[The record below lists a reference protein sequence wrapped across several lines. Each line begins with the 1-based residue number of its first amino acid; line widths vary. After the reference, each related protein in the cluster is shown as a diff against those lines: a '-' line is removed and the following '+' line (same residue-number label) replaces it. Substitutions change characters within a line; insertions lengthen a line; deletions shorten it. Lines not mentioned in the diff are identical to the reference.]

1 MITQKMYIA
10 GEWVDGATG
19 DGIEVTNPAT
29 EEVFATVPSAT
40 EQDVDLAIDAAHHAL
55 AGWSALSPFDRGE
68 YLRSAAQLVLERSGE
83 IASLMTQEQG
93 KPLAEAEGEV
103 RKGAAILRYYAEEGE
118 RITGRIIANS
128 EANRESHVIYEPVG
142 VCGAI
147 SPWNYP
153 IELLAWKVGGA
164 LAAGCV
170 QTAKVPS
177 LTPLSP
183 LAFIQCLAD
192 AGLPP
197 GVLNAVSGP
206 GATVGSYLVSSD
218 RIQKISFTG
227 STEVGTSIYRTYTS
241 SFKKISLEL
250 GGSLPMV
257 VEDDCDL
264 ASAVR
269 GAVRRSFRNMG
280 QICIAVNRIYVHAD
294 IYEEFLN
301 RFVEATAR
309 LTIGNGLIDDCD
321 LGPMATT
328 DGVATTQAHIEDA
341 VAKGATLLCGGK
353 RPPGDKYTRGY
364 FFEPSILANA
374 DHTMDVMQKET
385 FGPLVGVMKCRD
397 LEEAIEL
404 ANDNQFGLAAV
415 IYSTNAKK
423 VRRFV
428 TDVKAG
434 NIAVNNVDAGVIN
447 APYGGWKES
456 GLGYEHGVE
465 GLSEFLKPKHIRY
478 DFS

>member
-10 GEWVDGATG
+10 GEWVDGAAG
-19 DGIEVTNPAT
+19 DVIDVTNPAT

-40 EQDVDLAIDAAHHAL
+40 EQDVDLAIDAAQRAL

-68 YLRSAAQLVLERSGE
+68 YLRSAAHLVLERSRE

-103 RKGAAILRYYAEEGE
+103 KKGAAILRYYAEEGE

-128 EANRESHVIYEPVG
+128 EANRESHVVYEPVG

-170 QTAKVPS
+170 QVAKVPS

-183 LAFIQCLAD
+183 FAFAKCLAN
-192 AGLPP
+192 AGLPA
-197 GVLNAVSGP
+197 GVLNVVSGP
-206 GATVGSYLVSSD
+206 GATAGAYLAASD
-218 RIQKISFTG
+218 RLDKLSFTG
-227 STEVGTSIYRTYTS
+227 STEVGRSIYRTYTS

-264 ASAVR
+264 NAAVK

-294 IYEEFLN
+294 IYDVFLD
-301 RFVEATAR
+301 RFVEATTR
-309 LTIGNGLIDDCD
+309 LTIGNGLADDCD

-328 DGVATTQAHIEDA
+328 DGVAATQAHIHDA
-341 VAKGATLLCGGK
+341 LSKGATLLCGGR
-353 RPPGDKYTRGY
+353 RPPGDKYARGY
-364 FFEPSILANA
+364 FFEPSVLADA
-374 DHTMDVMQKET
+374 DHSMDVMQKET
-385 FGPLVGVMKCRD
+385 FGPLVGVMKYGD

-415 IYSTNAKK
+415 IYSTNSNKI
-423 VRRFV
+423 RRFV
-428 TDVKAG
+428 AAVKAG

-465 GLSEFLKPKHIRY
+465 GLFEFLKPKHVRY